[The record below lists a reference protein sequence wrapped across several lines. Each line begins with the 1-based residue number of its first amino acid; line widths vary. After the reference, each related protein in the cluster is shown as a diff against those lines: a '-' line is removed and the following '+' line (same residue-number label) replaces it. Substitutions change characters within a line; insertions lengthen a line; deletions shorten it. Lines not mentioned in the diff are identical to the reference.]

1 MFEIKHIKGN
11 TYYYEAF
18 TNVGIYKLSDS
29 EVILIDSCDHKRMAK
44 GLDKMLC
51 ETGLKVKTII
61 NTHCHVDH
69 ICGNSLFFEKYGCE
83 ILSTKTEQRFIS
95 YPDLEPKFY
104 YSGID
109 TEKARNPFFMVEPS
123 ESEIITES
131 NTPEGFEI
139 IPLPGHSFEMIGVRT
154 PDNVVFLADA
164 VLSKATWDNY
174 KYPFFYDV
182 NGALKTLEKI
192 NSLEADTFVPSHNP
206 PVEDICELASYNIS
220 KIKEKKELIL
230 NLSDDRSFEEIFA
243 LTMEKE
249 ELKIRTEKYPMYA
262 IMIRN
267 ILQSLVEDEKIH
279 GVLEN
284 NRFVYHLK

>member
-1 MFEIKHIKGN
+1 MLKGIN
-11 TYYYEAF
+11 PIISPE
-18 TNVGIYKLSDS
+18 L
-29 EVILIDSCDHKRMAK
+29 L
-44 GLDKMLC
+44 KMLC
-51 ETGLKVKTII
+51 EMGLKVKTII

-69 ICGNSLFFEKYGCE
+69 ICGNSYFFEKYGCE

-109 TEKARNPFFMVEPS
+109 TEKARNPFFLVEPS
-123 ESEIITES
+123 ESEIINES
-131 NTPEGFEI
+131 NIPDGFEI

-164 VLSKATWDNY
+164 VLAKLTWDNY

-182 NGALKTLEKI
+182 NSSVKTLEEI
-192 NSLEADTFVPSHNP
+192 LTLDGDCFVPSHNP
-206 PVEDICELASYNIS
+206 PLEDIRELALYNIS
-220 KIKEKKELIL
+220 KLREKKTLVLE
-230 NLSDDRSFEEIFA
+230 NAEGRSFEEIFA
-243 LTMEKE
+243 LIMEKE

-267 ILQSLVEDEKIH
+267 LLQALVEDEKIH

-284 NRFVYHLK
+284 NRLVYHLK